1 MRQIFQGQTKAELID
16 RERQFHEVQ
25 PEGIILKF
33 GTVVGFVVGVIILY
47 QVLYSDVKI
56 CIPKILPCPL
66 YRFLL
71 DSRLPTP
78 DSRLPPKAARFADL
92 FHLIQTVD
100 WLRFGLDGRSH

>member
-1 MRQIFQGQTKAELID
+1 MIWEPRTVIFDAVSGGCQTKAELID

-78 DSRLPPKAARFADL
+78 AKSRSICRFIS
-92 FHLIQTVD
+92 FNSN
-100 WLRFGLDGRSH
+100 R